1 MTGGIL
7 RPRRALMYVPG
18 SDEGKLAKAAGLD
31 IDGAILD
38 LEDGVAFNQKDEA
51 RGLIR
56 RALEMLDFGRTERLV
71 RINPLYTGRAQEDLR
86 AVLPGKPDAILI
98 PKADSPQIVR
108 EVDEIITAVEQ
119 EVGWDPGGIALA
131 LLIES
136 AAAFVNLAEICR
148 SSARIQALVFGAED
162 YCADAGVTR
171 TVEATELL
179 FVRSSLV
186 LHAAAFGLQAI
197 DMVQINYR
205 DTALL
210 EWECRAA
217 VELGFCGKTVVHPG
231 QIDMVQRMFTPDEKL
246 IAYARRVVEG
256 AREAQ
261 LKGSGVFTLEG
272 KLVDLPVVKRA
283 ENILAR
289 ARAAGVV
296 EERSE

>member
-1 MTGGIL
+1 MTGEIL
-7 RPRRALMYVPG
+7 RARRALMYVPG
-18 SDEGKLAKAAGLD
+18 SDEAKIKKASALD
-31 IDGAILD
+31 LDSAILD

-51 RGLIR
+51 RGIIR
-56 RALEMLDFGRTERLV
+56 RALETLDFSRTERMV
-71 RINPLYTGRAQEDLR
+71 RINPLYSGRAQEDLF

-108 EVDEIITAVEQ
+108 EVDEIITEMEQ
-119 EVGWDPGGIALA
+119 EHGWDRGRIALA